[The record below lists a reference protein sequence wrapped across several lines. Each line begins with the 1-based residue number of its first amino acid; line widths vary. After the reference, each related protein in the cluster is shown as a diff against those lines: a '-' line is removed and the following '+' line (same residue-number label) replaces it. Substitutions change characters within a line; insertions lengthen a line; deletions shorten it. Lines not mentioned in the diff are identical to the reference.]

1 MLRFALP
8 PPMLRFA
15 LAMTAA
21 VATVATPDAD
31 AVLSLPGYGTPP
43 SPQFSGFLNASA
55 AEPGTMLHYWF
66 AAAASPDWKNM
77 PVVLWLNGGPG
88 ASSLIGM
95 LQEQGP
101 LIIDRA
107 GGLLE
112 VRPPPTHHPPPTAHR
127 LPPTTHHPPPTT
139 HRIRGR
145 GRSSRTSWRW
155 KARQGWATAT
165 ARR

>member
-1 MLRFALP
+1 M
-8 PPMLRFA
+8 RFA
-15 LAMTAA
+15 LAMIAA

-31 AVLSLPGYGTPP
+31 AVLSLPGYGKPP

-66 AAAASPDWKNM
+66 AAASSPDWKNM

-112 VRPPPTHHPPPTAHR
+112 NP
-127 LPPTTHHPPPTT
+127 
-139 HRIRGR
+139 
-145 GRSSRTSWRW
+145 
-155 KARQGWATAT
+155 WAWTKLANLV
-165 ARR
+165 ALESPAK